1 MIAAAEFFKTVLAVA
16 RDLTR
21 PAILFEALWPPLLAV
36 LVWAGVA
43 WLAWQPAMQWVAGQL
58 PDWQWLSWLGPWL
71 AHAAVFM
78 IFAPLVYFTALLLIG
93 VLALPRMM
101 ALIAQRDFPDV
112 SRQGPPSAAFW
123 GSLGN
128 TLVAGLIFV
137 AGWLVTLPLLLIP
150 GMVLILPLFWS
161 AWLNQRAFRFDALAE
176 HATAEERAEIV
187 RRERPTLYLAGLLG
201 ALAAHVPL
209 LNLFALAFTALLF
222 VRLCLGALRRLRQEK
237 GIAL

>member
-1 MIAAAEFFKTVLAVA
+1 MIAAKEFFKTVLAAA
-16 RDLTR
+16 RDLMR
-21 PAILFEALWPPLLAV
+21 PAILFEALWPPLAAFLI
-36 LVWAGVA
+36 WSIIA
-43 WLAWQPAMQWVAGQL
+43 WFAWQPAMRWVAGQL
-58 PDWQWLSWLGPWL
+58 PDWDWLRWLGPWL

-78 IFAPLVYFTALLLIG
+78 IFAPLVYFTVLLFTG
-93 VLALPRMM
+93 VIALPRMM
-101 ALIAQRDFPDV
+101 ALIARRDFPDV
-112 SRQGPPSAAFW
+112 SRQGSPSAAFW

-128 TLVAGLIFV
+128 TLVAGLVFV

-176 HATAEERAEIV
+176 HATAEERTEIV

-222 VRLCLGALRRLRQEK
+222 MRLCLGALRDLRK
-237 GIAL
+237 DRGITL